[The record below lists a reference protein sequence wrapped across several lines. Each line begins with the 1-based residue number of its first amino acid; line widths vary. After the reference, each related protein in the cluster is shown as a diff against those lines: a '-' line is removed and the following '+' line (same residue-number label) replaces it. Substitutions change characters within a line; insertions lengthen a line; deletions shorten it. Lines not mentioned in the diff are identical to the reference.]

1 MAEDWADPNDVAALY
16 DRHAQAWDAR
26 RHDVGAE
33 ACWQTNLCARVPA
46 GGRVLDLGCG
56 SGHPVGPR
64 VQAAGHD
71 YTGVDIAPAMIA
83 LARQRV
89 PQGRFVQA
97 DMATVVLGT
106 QFDIVLS
113 WDGFFHLTPKAQRQG
128 LCTALRHVAPGG
140 HLFLTVGHMAGE
152 VTGRVQG
159 DLVYH
164 AALSQTEYRSI
175 LTQQGARRVVFLPQ
189 VQELGGRTVLWA
201 IKARAVCG

>member
-71 YTGVDIAPAMIA
+71 YTGVDIAPAMVELAKKKGIDARVLDCYGLGQMDETFDAVYSMNCLLHIPQRDISAILAAIA
-83 LARQRV
+83 AR
-89 PQGRFVQA
+89 
-97 DMATVVLGT
+97 L
-106 QFDIVLS
+106 
-113 WDGFFHLTPKAQRQG
+113 H
-128 LCTALRHVAPGG
+128 
-140 HLFLTVGHMAGE
+140 
-152 VTGRVQG
+152 
-159 DLVYH
+159 
-164 AALSQTEYRSI
+164 
-175 LTQQGARRVVFLPQ
+175 
-189 VQELGGRTVLWA
+189 
-201 IKARAVCG
+201 